1 MHLMRKALACLFA
14 MAPVAVLADA
24 SYHPLANG
32 PLTQDWSN
40 DAQISAPNN
49 WADVPSLEGYRSG
62 NVPGATNDPRTIVD
76 FAGALLNVTPDVANL
91 VGYGPAG
98 LIEATLPDPALGL
111 QATNNNDVVFL
122 LLHLDTTGCSAVQLD
137 YRLRDLDA
145 DTAIQPYLL
154 QSRLGASVNF
164 AAVPGTFVANANTG
178 IDLPFS
184 VALPAAL
191 LNQSQVQLRWITN
204 NVAGADAIIG
214 VDDIAVSGT
223 CSGGVDNPPT
233 VTSTT
238 PANNAVGVSPV
249 ANLGVSFSEAVTTAA
264 GWIALSCASSGSVA
278 RIESGSGSVRA
289 VDPVPAL
296 AFGEQCTASIDATR
310 VFDVDG
316 TPDPLP
322 ANVQFGFTVVADAPP
337 TLASSSPANGA
348 INVPLAGNL
357 QLAFSEPVSVSGA
370 WYAISCASSGSVAAS
385 VGGGPQN
392 WALDPLS
399 NFAALELC
407 TLTLQSA
414 LIGDLDGLADPLSG
428 SATIGFTS
436 GSSSTDYYAGVNTTS
451 PAALRSTL
459 HALIDDHTAFPY
471 SSNTATDTWD
481 ILEVADQ
488 DPTDTSKVL
497 DVYRNRKYT
506 KIVDR
511 SGATGPGTYNREH
524 TWPNSLGFN
533 DLSGP
538 DAQSRPYSPYVD
550 THMLYL
556 SASDYNGN
564 RGNKPYATCSA
575 SCSENPTDA
584 NNGQG
589 GGSGIYPGNSNWVQQ
604 PDGNTGTYEVWT
616 RRKGDM
622 ARAILYMDIRY
633 EGGSAANGQPEPDL
647 IVTDNRGLIAHT
659 PSGQVPALGYMGLLS
674 ALLAWHAADPPDA
687 QEQLRNEV
695 IFSFQGNRNP
705 FIDRP
710 EFAACLWQNQC
721 APGDSVFGNGFE
733 P

>member
-1 MHLMRKALACLFA
+1 
-14 MAPVAVLADA
+14 
-24 SYHPLANG
+24 
-32 PLTQDWSN
+32 
-40 DAQISAPNN
+40 
-49 WADVPSLEGYRSG
+49 
-62 NVPGATNDPRTIVD
+62 
-76 FAGALLNVTPDVANL
+76 
-91 VGYGPAG
+91 
-98 LIEATLPDPALGL
+98 
-111 QATNNNDVVFL
+111 
-122 LLHLDTTGCSAVQLD
+122 
-137 YRLRDLDA
+137 
-145 DTAIQPYLL
+145 
-154 QSRLGASVNF
+154 
-164 AAVPGTFVANANTG
+164 
-178 IDLPFS
+178 
-184 VALPAAL
+184 
-191 LNQSQVQLRWITN
+191 VQLRWITN

-223 CSGGVDNPPT
+223 CSGG
-233 VTSTT
+233 
-238 PANNAVGVSPV
+238 
-249 ANLGVSFSEAVTTAA
+249 
-264 GWIALSCASSGSVA
+264 
-278 RIESGSGSVRA
+278 
-289 VDPVPAL
+289 
-296 AFGEQCTASIDATR
+296 
-310 VFDVDG
+310 VDG

-392 WALDPLS
+392 WSLDPLS

-407 TLTLQSA
+407 TLTLQST

>member
-49 WADVPSLEGYRSG
+49 WADVPSFEGYRSG

-223 CSGGVDNPPT
+223 CSGG
-233 VTSTT
+233 
-238 PANNAVGVSPV
+238 
-249 ANLGVSFSEAVTTAA
+249 
-264 GWIALSCASSGSVA
+264 
-278 RIESGSGSVRA
+278 
-289 VDPVPAL
+289 
-296 AFGEQCTASIDATR
+296 
-310 VFDVDG
+310 VDG

>member
-49 WADVPSLEGYRSG
+49 WADVPSFEGYRSG

-223 CSGGVDNPPT
+223 CSGG
-233 VTSTT
+233 
-238 PANNAVGVSPV
+238 
-249 ANLGVSFSEAVTTAA
+249 
-264 GWIALSCASSGSVA
+264 
-278 RIESGSGSVRA
+278 
-289 VDPVPAL
+289 
-296 AFGEQCTASIDATR
+296 
-310 VFDVDG
+310 VDG

-687 QEQLRNEV
+687 QEQLRNDV